1 MATVFL
7 LALAL
12 LAQDAPVSTAP
23 TASAPPARTTAAA
36 TPPTDDYGYVGWC
49 YGALGGY
56 VELYDKVMPEV
67 TRIEKTFPGPDG
79 FAAAMKEYPAMRD
92 QARSD
97 LKVYRSAIVAAEKA
111 SPRPISEYGAAAI
124 KKGHSVWAGS
134 EQVDK
139 ARLAQVWM
147 SWSPPGDCDARAK
160 TLETKSTL
168 FGQALNYNVKKD
180 EAPAP
185 ETKPSEAAPSEMTPY
200 PTATPVAAAPLEAS
214 PAVAEPETPASAPK
228 PAVVKKTPAKPAA
241 KPVAKKTAS
250 APVSEAAPEAEP
262 PAEAEPAKPLTLDS
276 YLAGAPIAET
286 PKPELVAKPAAKK
299 ASETVIDPN
308 NPQPCAGSLVP
319 AKRGGKSVLI
329 CKAD

>member
-56 VELYDKVMPEV
+56 VDLYDKVMPEV

-97 LKVYRSAIVAAEKA
+97 LKVYRSAIIAAEKA
-111 SPRPISEYGAAAI
+111 SPRPISEYGATAI
-124 KKGHSVWAGS
+124 KKGRSVWGGAD
-134 EQVDK
+134 QVDK

-180 EAPAP
+180 EAPTP
-185 ETKPSEAAPSEMTPY
+185 EAQPPEAAPSDLTPIAD
-200 PTATPVAAAPLEAS
+200 ATPAAAAPIEA
-214 PAVAEPETPASAPK
+214 PAVAEPETPPAP
-228 PAVVKKTPAKPAA
+228 KPAA
-241 KPVAKKTAS
+241 KPAPTKKAVAK
-250 APVSEAAPEAEP
+250 
-262 PAEAEPAKPLTLDS
+262 PAKPLTLDS
-276 YLAGAPIAET
+276 YLAGAPIAE
-286 PKPELVAKPAAKK
+286 KPAAKK
-299 ASETVIDPN
+299 ATETVVDPA

-319 AKRGGKSVLI
+319 AKRNGKSVLI